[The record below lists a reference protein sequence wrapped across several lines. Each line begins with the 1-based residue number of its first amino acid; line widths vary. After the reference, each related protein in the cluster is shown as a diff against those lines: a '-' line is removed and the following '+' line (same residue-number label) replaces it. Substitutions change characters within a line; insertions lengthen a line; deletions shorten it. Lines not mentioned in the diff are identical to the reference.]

1 MLRIPSFDGLFDSM
15 VGSLGA
21 GFAGGVAP
29 SAHRLSALHDQTP

>member
-15 VGSLGA
+15 VQGSLGA

-29 SAHRLSALHDQTP
+29 SAH